1 MEKPIQINIKS
12 HLINKF
18 AQAGINL
25 TPQSLKLILD
35 VEDPIQKGKKIIEKS
50 STIPEFSSHI
60 TLDILQKIDDEEIHS
75 LLKDYH
81 ENHPELI
88 KRDSNPDISS
98 EIEGLEQLVEEQIAK
113 ELEIQSGSEKTP
125 NEKNV
130 SKTDTEDILSNR
142 KEKRSER
149 IKKNNSEPIEVL
161 KKKKKSKVKENIPP
175 KTEKKLLRGSQN
187 SVFSMNA
194 IAKDYDTDLKI
205 LRDPTGQIWT
215 SGDYEDFYDLMTDK
229 FNKLKNLM
237 KKRPGASAATNIINL
252 KRLNEDTDV
261 TVMGLID
268 GIRQTKNGHYFMT
281 LEDTTGKMNVLIK
294 KYIEP
299 PEFKKTAE
307 GLIND
312 QMILIKGLYRPGEK
326 GKRGIIFA
334 EEVYKIDIPMSYEFS
349 LSEDPLSVALLSD
362 LHVGSREFEEKLWDR
377 FIDFLHGR
385 FGSKKEK
392 EIAGRIKYII
402 INGDLV
408 DGIGVYP
415 NQENDLVISDI
426 YKQYEKVASLLS
438 DIPEYIKIIYSPGN
452 HEPVRNAIP
461 RPAIDKKYTKDLL
474 DLGVE
479 CVGNP
484 CLIQTHNVKSLV
496 YHGDSLLDLNLL
508 VPGLE
513 NNRPEKTMKELLIC
527 RHLAPIYGKKTQIA
541 PTSKDWLVVDEIP
554 AIFHCGH
561 IHINGLGE
569 HRGVQLVNSGCFQAQ
584 TDFMKSFGI
593 QPTPGIVPVVELDTL
608 TPYSIKLK

>member
-25 TPQSLKLILD
+25 TPSSLKLILD
-35 VEDPIQKGKKIIEKS
+35 LGDPIKKGKKIIEKS
-50 STIPEFSSHI
+50 STIPEFNSHI
-60 TLDILQKIDDEEIHS
+60 TLGILRKIDDDEIHS
-75 LLKDYH
+75 LLNDYH
-81 ENHPELI
+81 EKYLKLKVI
-88 KRDSNPDISS
+88 DSSSDIGS
-98 EIEGLEQLVEEQIAK
+98 EIEDLEQIVEEKLAK
-113 ELEIQSGSEKTP
+113 EIEIQSFSEKSIK
-125 NEKNV
+125 EEAV
-130 SKTDTEDILSNR
+130 SKKNKEDITSKR
-142 KEKRSER
+142 KKERSEG
-149 IKKNNSEPIEVL
+149 IKKNKLESSEVL
-161 KKKKKSKVKENIPP
+161 KKKKKSKMKEKNPS
-175 KTEKKLLRGSQN
+175 KSEKKIRVVSQR
-187 SVFSMNA
+187 SAPSMNA
-194 IAKDYDTDLKI
+194 IAREYDADLRI
-205 LRDPTGQIWT
+205 LRDPTGKIWT
-215 SGDYEDFYDLMTDK
+215 SGDYEDFYELMTDK
-229 FNKLKNLM
+229 FNKLKGLM

-252 KRLNEDTDV
+252 KRLNDDTDV

-281 LEDTTGKMNVLIK
+281 LEDTTGNVNVLIK

-334 EEVYKIDIPMSYEFS
+334 EEVYKIDIPMSYDFS

-362 LHVGSREFEEKLWDR
+362 LHVGSKEFEEKLWHR

-385 FGSKKEK
+385 FGSKREK

-415 NQENDLVISDI
+415 NQENDLIISDI
-426 YKQYEKVASLLS
+426 YKQYEKVATLLS
-438 DIPEYIKIIYSPGN
+438 DIPDYIKIIYSPGN

-461 RPAIDKKYTKDLL
+461 RPAVDKKYTRDLL

-496 YHGDSLLDLNLL
+496 FHGDSLLDLNLL
-508 VPGLE
+508 VPGLD
-513 NNRPEKTMKELLIC
+513 NNKPQKTMKELLIC

-541 PTSKDWLVVDEIP
+541 PTANDWLVVDEIP

>member
-25 TPQSLKLILD
+25 TPPSLKLILD
-35 VEDPIQKGKKIIEKS
+35 LDDPIQKGKKIIEQS

-60 TLDILQKIDDEEIHS
+60 TLDILQKIDDKEIHS
-75 LLKDYH
+75 LLKDYNEKYLELTK
-81 ENHPELI
+81 EN
-88 KRDSNPDISS
+88 SNPDISS
-98 EIEGLEQLVEEQIAK
+98 EIEDLEQLVEENLAK
-113 ELEIQSGSEKTP
+113 ELEIISSSEKPTK
-125 NEKNV
+125 EKPV
-130 SKTDTEDILSNR
+130 SEIEKEDVLSDR
-142 KEKRSER
+142 KEKHSEK
-149 IKKNNSEPIEVL
+149 IKKNTLESIEVL
-161 KKKKKSKVKENIPP
+161 KKKKKSKMKEKIPS
-175 KTEKKLLRGSQN
+175 KSENKIHGGSQK
-187 SVFSMNA
+187 SLFSMNA
-194 IAKDYDTDLKI
+194 IAKDYDADLKI

-229 FNKLKNLM
+229 FNKLKSLM

-268 GIRQTKNGHYFMT
+268 GIRQTKNGHHFMT
-281 LEDTTGKMNVLIK
+281 LEDTTGNINVLIK

-362 LHVGSREFEEKLWDR
+362 LHVGSREFEEKLWHR

-385 FGSKKEK
+385 FGSKREK

-426 YKQYEKVASLLS
+426 YKQYEKVASLLAE
-438 DIPEYIKIIYSPGN
+438 IPDYIKIIYSPGN

-484 CLIQTHNVKSLV
+484 SLIQTHNVKSLV
-496 YHGDSLLDLNLL
+496 FHGDSLLDLNLL

-584 TDFMKSFGI
+584 TEFMKSFGI

-608 TPYSIKLK
+608 NAYSIKLK